1 MTMLEALRAGGPDGT
16 MSGCSKVRT
25 MQIIHEPQRTSHG
38 SHTGSDISRDGRFAF
53 DVLIRSVLLHI
64 LEIA

>member
-25 MQIIHEPQRTSHG
+25 MQVIHEPQRTSH
-38 SHTGSDISRDGRFAF
+38 GSDISRDGRFAF
-53 DVLIRSVLLHI
+53 DVLIRSALLHI

>member
-1 MTMLEALRAGGPDGT
+1 

-25 MQIIHEPQRTSHG
+25 MQITHEPQRTSHC
-38 SHTGSDISRDGRFAF
+38 SHISRDGRFAF